1 MAPIDPNYTIL
12 LQNYVEGVY
21 YRYICVE
28 YVWAFEYQQ
37 VVYIIYIEQ
46 MVYNLTGEVYI
57 ADIACAVHIILTA
70 YNSLI

>member
-1 MAPIDPNYTIL
+1 MC
-12 LQNYVEGVY
+12 GVCLGL
-21 YRYICVE
+21 RIKEYI
-28 YVWAFEYQQ
+28 FEYQQ